1 MSKKE
6 INKLG
11 SHCIIQAVVPDY
23 RIGFFNALNKL
34 EPFKLVSGDFYF
46 TETVISSP
54 QAKNILNRVES
65 KNKFIF
71 KRKALL
77 QVWSGMFW
85 DLFSKQV
92 RVVELNPRCF
102 VSWFSLFFSFFMRR
116 GKTVVWGHRLNRKG
130 DESILNLRTLML
142 GLANGVI
149 FYTEE
154 QKDSFA
160 KTVVGKY
167 TPSGF
172 APNSVL
178 SESQICNMPKAG
190 TDFIYVGRLV
200 DEKKPLLL
208 IEAFIMAKASKGLGC
223 DSTLHIVGDGP
234 CFKKAEWLIKEHD
247 ASDFIVLHGHQS
259 DYEYLKALYS
269 RCIASVSPGY
279 VGLSITQSFSF
290 GKPMIIS
297 KDEPHSP
304 ELECFSDSENGTFFE
319 TDSIEMLAEE
329 LINYS
334 NDRNSWSKQS
344 AFISNEIKKNYTY
357 EAMAKGF
364 YSLIKE
370 VQNGK

>member
-1 MSKKE
+1 MKE
-6 INKLG
+6 VNF
-11 SHCIIQAVVPDY
+11 IIQAVVPDY